1 MVAGY
6 AIVLIQ
12 HLMQINIDHEWECNN
27 FDVGE
32 CWMHEGDK
40 IHHLKTFVICT
51 DVFWYPFSFIK
62 YQTEF
67 ADVHSRFEVHAYS
80 YCEASSGDCIW

>member
-1 MVAGY
+1 MWVN
-6 AIVLIQ
+6 V
-12 HLMQINIDHEWECNN
+12 ECMKVTK
-27 FDVGE
+27 F
-32 CWMHEGDK
+32 
-40 IHHLKTFVICT
+40 IILKHVICT